1 MKKKS
6 VIIGIIVIL
15 LVSLNV
21 VCLFIKQQK
30 NTDAFKFKEEYE
42 SLNGTMRKKDG
53 KTIRTIT
60 IDKTNPFIYKE
71 ASQIVEMIDNKETFV
86 VYFGFADCPWC
97 RSVLPTLIEVAKDL
111 DLETIYYVD
120 VKEIRDE
127 IVLDEE
133 GKSVIKKEG
142 DKGYYEILKRL
153 DRVLEEYTLL
163 DDKNNEISTGEKRIY
178 APTVVGVVNGKVEKA
193 TDGISEKQTDG
204 YMELTD
210 EMKEDTYNKFKCVL
224 KCVIDKSKT
233 CSIDKGC

>member
-6 VIIGIIVIL
+6 VIIAIFILL
-15 LVSLNV
+15 LVSLGMFF
-21 VCLFIKQQK
+21 LFIKQQK
-30 NTDAFKFKEEYE
+30 NTDAFKFKQEYE
-42 SLNGTMRKKDG
+42 SLNGTIRKKDG

-60 IDKTNPFIYKE
+60 IDKENPFIYKE
-71 ASQIVEMIDNKETFV
+71 ASQVVEMIDNKESFV

-127 IVLDEE
+127 MILDADV
-133 GKSVIKKEG
+133 KVITEKKG
-142 DKGYYEILKRL
+142 DKGYYELLKRL
-153 DRVLEEYTLL
+153 DRILEEYTLY
-163 DDKNNEISTGEKRIY
+163 DEKNNEISTGEKRIY

-204 YMELTD
+204 YMELTE
-210 EMKEDTYNKFKCVL
+210 EMQKDTYNKFKCVL

-233 CSIDKGC
+233 CSVDKGC